1 MRWTPLLLAV
11 GCSLTKSQPPPAPL
25 SVPPANAAGP
35 ADTSDGGTL
44 DGGMPDAGQ
53 PAAPDAGPPRA
64 VVPDGGIGRGDL
76 VSPITA
82 AGSETPVGL
91 DWGEKGNQPAATL
104 FKNVKL
110 LGSLTGNRMM
120 AGMQSMRANLGQ
132 KCAMCHLVEQKDFAS
147 DARKEKL
154 RARDM
159 IRMTEEINRR
169 TFDGRT
175 QVTCWMCH
183 RGNEEPE
190 KRPFSK
196 ELPEGFAKRHA
207 DKLDQ
212 PVEKVFHDLRILNGM
227 NVRTF
232 GQIMGWFSR
241 ELGVKCTH
249 CHQETDFAAD
259 TPKKTRARQMLE
271 MTGYLGDGRYYPK
284 GNSPVGCGTC
294 HQGNAVPQRT
304 PGEKS

>member
-1 MRWTPLLLAV
+1 MHRRLVMTFAGASVLALAATAWAGGKNLQHYSKDMSMEDLKAEMKVLKSSLGV
-11 GCSLTKSQPPPAPL
+11 GCDHCHQMKPKRDWAVDVDNKKIARSMLDMTDKL
-25 SVPPANAAGP
+25 NKDCFTRDFLGIKEGEVP
-35 ADTSDGGTL
+35 
-44 DGGMPDAGQ
+44 
-53 PAAPDAGPPRA
+53 
-64 VVPDGGIGRGDL
+64 
-76 VSPITA
+76 
-82 AGSETPVGL
+82 
-91 DWGEKGNQPAATL
+91 KATC
-104 FKNVKL
+104 F
-110 LGSLTGNRMM
+110 
-120 AGMQSMRANLGQ
+120 
-132 KCAMCHLVEQKDFAS
+132 MCHKG
-147 DARKEKL
+147 KEKPEMKP
-154 RARDM
+154 AKEDANKKFEEACKDAKNKDM
-159 IRMTEEINRR
+159 AAAMKKLVDKINKDYF
-169 TFDGRT
+169 TWKDAPKA
-175 QVTCWMCH
+175 TCWMCH

-196 ELPEGFAKRHA
+196 DLPEGFAKRHA